1 MSNLICANNNFQENN
16 LENLLQTGFDTIN
29 QAFDL
34 NKNYYESKLKELSR
48 TINDYLNKE
57 TLFKEEIDMLKRE
70 NSYYKKLNDILK
82 NENNSLKLS
91 IHSSNNENKTYS
103 NEEDEKNFIF
113 DNNKIN
119 NNNNENLQTNEDIDL
134 LLNKNPLTERKEKND
149 FKYNNNYNK
158 NNSTL
163 NIKRNSNY
171 FSLYN
176 NDKYKLNNKN
186 NNNIKNNYSN
196 DFNFYSKKSSNN
208 YNNFYKKNNSS
219 KNLFDHNFNN
229 NYKKQK
235 IETKIIP
242 LKKNYSS
249 IYNISSLI
257 NDDIRE
263 NKFDN
268 NKNTTPIR
276 TVNKANTE
284 RINRYNDNL
293 IDDYI
298 NINNKNMKDSLLLS
312 PNFKQSE
319 SVSNFLKECQ
329 IYLTPNNFE
338 KIVKIFQDYKN
349 GTIDEE
355 NVVNNTKLLLSE
367 NKNLINLFE
376 SNFMYETN

>member
-1 MSNLICANNNFQENN
+1 MSNLICAKNNFQENN

-103 NEEDEKNFIF
+103 NEEDEKNFIL

-134 LLNKNPLTERKEKND
+134 ILNKNPLTERKEKND
-149 FKYNNNYNK
+149 FKCNNNYNK

-176 NDKYKLNNKN
+176 NDKNKLNN

-268 NKNTTPIR
+268 NKTPIR
-276 TVNKANTE
+276 TFNKANTE

-298 NINNKNMKDSLLLS
+298 NNKNMKDSLFLS

-319 SVSNFLKECQ
+319 TVSNFLKECQ

>member
-1 MSNLICANNNFQENN
+1 MSNLICAKNNFQENN

-103 NEEDEKNFIF
+103 NEEDEKNFIL

-134 LLNKNPLTERKEKND
+134 ILNKNPLTERKEKND
-149 FKYNNNYNK
+149 FKCNNNYNK

-176 NDKYKLNNKN
+176 HDKNKLNNN
-186 NNNIKNNYSN
+186 INIKNNYSN

-268 NKNTTPIR
+268 NKTPIR
-276 TVNKANTE
+276 TFNKANTE

-298 NINNKNMKDSLLLS
+298 NNKNMKDSLFLS

-319 SVSNFLKECQ
+319 TVSNFLKECQ

>member
-34 NKNYYESKLKELSR
+34 NKNYYESKIKELSR

-113 DNNKIN
+113 DHNKINN

-176 NDKYKLNNKN
+176 NDKYKLNN

-268 NKNTTPIR
+268 NKNATPIR

>member
-1 MSNLICANNNFQENN
+1 MSNLICVKNNFQENN

-103 NEEDEKNFIF
+103 NEEDEKNFIL
-113 DNNKIN
+113 DNNKI

-134 LLNKNPLTERKEKND
+134 ILNKNPLTERKEKND
-149 FKYNNNYNK
+149 FKCNNNYNK

-176 NDKYKLNNKN
+176 NDKYKLNNN

-268 NKNTTPIR
+268 NKNATPIR

-329 IYLTPNNFE
+329 IYLTPKKFE
-338 KIVKIFQDYKN
+338 KIVKIFQDFKN
-349 GTIDEE
+349 GIVDEE
-355 NVVNNTKLLLSE
+355 NVINNTKFLLAE

-376 SNFMYETN
+376 SIFMYEN

>member
-1 MSNLICANNNFQENN
+1 MSNLICAKNNFQENN

-103 NEEDEKNFIF
+103 NEEDEKNFIL
-113 DNNKIN
+113 DNNKI

-134 LLNKNPLTERKEKND
+134 ILNKNPLTERKEKND
-149 FKYNNNYNK
+149 
-158 NNSTL
+158 
-163 NIKRNSNY
+163 
-171 FSLYN
+171 
-176 NDKYKLNNKN
+176 LNNN

-268 NKNTTPIR
+268 NKNATPIR

-298 NINNKNMKDSLLLS
+298 NNKNMKDSLFLS

-319 SVSNFLKECQ
+319 TVSNFLKECQ
-329 IYLTPNNFE
+329 IYLTPNIFE

>member
-1 MSNLICANNNFQENN
+1 MSNLICAKNNFQENN

-91 IHSSNNENKTYS
+91 MHSSNNENKTYS
-103 NEEDEKNFIF
+103 NEEDEKNFIL

-134 LLNKNPLTERKEKND
+134 ILNKNPLTERKEKND
-149 FKYNNNYNK
+149 FKCNNNYNK

-176 NDKYKLNNKN
+176 HDKNKLNNN
-186 NNNIKNNYSN
+186 INIKNNYSN

-268 NKNTTPIR
+268 NKTPIR
-276 TVNKANTE
+276 TFNKANTE

-298 NINNKNMKDSLLLS
+298 NNKNMKDSLFLS

-319 SVSNFLKECQ
+319 TVSNFLKECQ

>member
-1 MSNLICANNNFQENN
+1 MSNLICAKNNFQENN

-103 NEEDEKNFIF
+103 NEEDEKNFIL
-113 DNNKIN
+113 DNNKINN

-134 LLNKNPLTERKEKND
+134 ILNKNPLTERKEKND
-149 FKYNNNYNK
+149 FKCNNNYNK

-176 NDKYKLNNKN
+176 NDKNKLNNN
-186 NNNIKNNYSN
+186 INIKNNYSN

-268 NKNTTPIR
+268 NKTPIR
-276 TVNKANTE
+276 TFNKANTE

>member
-1 MSNLICANNNFQENN
+1 MSNLICAKNNFQENN

-176 NDKYKLNNKN
+176 NDKYKLNN

-268 NKNTTPIR
+268 NKTPIR
-276 TVNKANTE
+276 TFNKANTE

-298 NINNKNMKDSLLLS
+298 NNKNMKDSLFLS

-319 SVSNFLKECQ
+319 TVSNFLKECQ

>member
-1 MSNLICANNNFQENN
+1 MSNLICAKNNFQENN

-103 NEEDEKNFIF
+103 NEEDEKNFIL
-113 DNNKIN
+113 DNNKI

-134 LLNKNPLTERKEKND
+134 ILNKNPLTERKEKND
-149 FKYNNNYNK
+149 FKCNNNYNK

-176 NDKYKLNNKN
+176 HDKNKLNNN
-186 NNNIKNNYSN
+186 INIKNNYSN

-268 NKNTTPIR
+268 NKTPIR
-276 TVNKANTE
+276 TFNKANTE

-298 NINNKNMKDSLLLS
+298 NNKNMKDSLFLS

-319 SVSNFLKECQ
+319 TVSNFLKECQ

>member
-176 NDKYKLNNKN
+176 NDKYKLNNNN

-268 NKNTTPIR
+268 NKNATPIR